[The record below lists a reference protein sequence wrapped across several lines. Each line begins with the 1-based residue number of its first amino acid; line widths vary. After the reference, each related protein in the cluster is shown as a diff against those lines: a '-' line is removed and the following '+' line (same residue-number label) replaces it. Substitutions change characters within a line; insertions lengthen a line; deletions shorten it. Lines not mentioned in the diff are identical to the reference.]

1 MRCLRNLGP
10 WLLARQEKAGVN
22 RSQQAPA
29 RQQFREAHP
38 HCSDLQIWTSLIMA
52 NVESQDPMPRQYS
65 ARWVTKSKEYMSSR
79 RILDGWRG
87 VCPALA
93 RSGPRAVKAAV
104 VSPTIFGLMGL
115 HYSRVKGTNRTGT
128 MLALVVVPSGFF
140 STTMRS

>member
-1 MRCLRNLGP
+1 MRR
-10 WLLARQEKAGVN
+10 ETSTAGK
-22 RSQQAPA
+22 QK
-29 RQQFREAHP
+29 
-38 HCSDLQIWTSLIMA
+38 T
-52 NVESQDPMPRQYS
+52 
-65 ARWVTKSKEYMSSR
+65 VTE
-79 RILDGWRG
+79 RG